1 MNEADTA
8 GDGNNAQ
15 AAWFLTEASGF
26 IGAGARQPKLL
37 GRVAMRMR
45 RRVRP
50 EQLMSNGIFG
60 LARHAVTA
68 AVYLGLVYL
77 AKLAF
82 GVSLV
87 FNAMR

>member
-8 GDGNNAQ
+8 GDGNNSPT
-15 AAWFLTEASGF
+15 WFLTEASGF
-26 IGAGARQPKLL
+26 IGAKARQDTLL
-37 GRVAMRMR
+37 GRVGQRMR

-50 EQLMSNGIFG
+50 EQLISSSIFG
-60 LARHAVTA
+60 ILRHAATA
-68 AVYLGLVYL
+68 AVYLGLAYA

-87 FNAMR
+87 FNAVR

>member
-1 MNEADTA
+1 
-8 GDGNNAQ
+8 
-15 AAWFLTEASGF
+15 
-26 IGAGARQPKLL
+26 
-37 GRVAMRMR
+37 
-45 RRVRP
+45 
-50 EQLMSNGIFG
+50 
-60 LARHAVTA
+60 VTA